1 MLPSQSEQ
9 DVLEP
14 SFPRS
19 FVTQSGYWGEKSLSP
34 RGLGPPPP
42 QNVLMTLATG
52 KGHWAEAIS
61 TAEQLKQ
68 RCPGHISKIQQQ
80 EEDLKQR

>member
-1 MLPSQSEQ
+1 MTTSKGEQ

-14 SFPRS
+14 SILRS
-19 FVTQSGYWGEKSLSP
+19 FVVQKGYGERRGLP
-34 RGLGPPPP
+34 PIGLGPSPP